1 MKIGALLIGVFAL
14 AISAA
19 SPALLIFCGV
29 LVAALACAA
38 IVGLV
43 LLDGRPPA
51 LHVCALTFGYDR
63 TPAPEPGL

>member
-19 SPALLIFCGV
+19 SPALLIVAGA

-38 IVGLV
+38 IVGLA

-51 LHVCALTFGYDR
+51 LHVCVLAFGYDR
-63 TPAPEPGL
+63 TPAPEPA